1 MHCKQDRK
9 PLLKGPWEMA
19 KGRLSDFWKRG
30 LLAVNSHW
38 CSMHGIPSVLHMGA
52 ACIRHVT
59 AVSDSHVL
67 IKQPPRS
74 HQRLQQQA
82 LGPPDLPTNF
92 LLQLNFCRT
101 YVRCAYPLCSFPP
114 CGS

>member
-1 MHCKQDRK
+1 M
-9 PLLKGPWEMA
+9 
-19 KGRLSDFWKRG
+19 
-30 LLAVNSHW
+30 
-38 CSMHGIPSVLHMGA
+38 LHMGA

-92 LLQLNFCRT
+92 LLQQNFADPMSDMLSRF
-101 YVRCAYPLCSFPP
+101 AAFPP